1 MATIML
7 RKIIPFR
14 NIYNEFAV
22 LISINDN
29 NSEIIIYFITIF
41 HNNITNIIYFC
52 IFLVAK
58 HFFFLSNIWY
68 PISSVIN
75 WEAIF
80 NFYTSSC
87 KIEFKTSIFTFFI
100 LNIFL
105 CNISY
110 IYSGVPEFIWF
121 FLWGVEKIDNGNIKA
136 SDYMKVTSRI
146 LIDKYEWDQRDTYN
160 SGRNN

>member
-1 MATIML
+1 ML

-14 NIYNEFAV
+14 NIYNEFEV
-22 LISINDN
+22 LIFINDN
-29 NSEIIIYFITIF
+29 NSGIIIYFITIF

-110 IYSGVPEFIWF
+110 IYSGVPEFICLPWLNLF
-121 FLWGVEKIDNGNIKA
+121 KSFSMLFPSCSNG
-136 SDYMKVTSRI
+136 
-146 LIDKYEWDQRDTYN
+146 LCL
-160 SGRNN
+160 

>member
-1 MATIML
+1 MNFYEASPTPHQKKTPTIML

-29 NSEIIIYFITIF
+29 NSGIIIYFITIF

-110 IYSGVPEFIWF
+110 IYSGVPEFICLPWLNLFKSFSMF
-121 FLWGVEKIDNGNIKA
+121 FPSRSNRLW
-136 SDYMKVTSRI
+136 
-146 LIDKYEWDQRDTYN
+146 L
-160 SGRNN
+160 